1 MTQIKELNK
10 LDSSDNL
17 PSKIVAIIE
26 ISKGSDIK
34 YEFDQKTGFI
44 TVDRKLYTSMV
55 YPCNYGFIPN
65 TLEDDGDPV
74 DVLVLGYSALVPLS
88 LISIVVVGLLFT
100 EDEEGSDAK
109 IVAVPTSKIDP
120 SLSTITDIQNVPS
133 FLKDQIKHFFEHYKE
148 LEPQKF
154 VKVTGWGDKKSAEK
168 KLIEALQKFSKDNS
182 SKEL

>member
-1 MTQIKELNK
+1 MIHTSELNK
-10 LDSSDNL
+10 LDSNNNL

-88 LISIVVVGLLFT
+88 ILTILVVGLLFT
-100 EDEEGSDAK
+100 EDEEGPDAK

-120 SLSTITDIQNVPS
+120 SLSAITDIHNVPS
-133 FLKDQIKHFFEHYKE
+133 PLKDQIKHFFEHYKE

-154 VKVTGWGDKKSAEK
+154 VKVTGWGDKKSAEQ
-168 KLIEALQKFSKDNS
+168 KLIQALQKYTKDVS